1 MIESYN
7 QGFHSPSLDYLY
19 AELENIQLNYFS
31 GDNLSNINDLNTSDP
46 FKELF
51 ESCVNDGSNNINDNN
66 CQEIIKKHDE
76 LIILKNST
84 YQELCGNNITW
95 RLNLWRK
102 SIYSSNDGLA
112 GVIFGNGIGYSIPKK
127 LVEMDNL
134 PVQCYFDS
142 ISKKNPLRNS
152 HNSFVTFFHRFGL
165 INFLILSFYLF
176 ISIRNLFKF
185 KKSSII
191 ILPLIFTFFKY

>member
-1 MIESYN
+1 MFLENILIFRVNDCEFTIGFTSFDFDLMIESYN

-152 HNSFVTFFHRFGL
+152 HNSF
-165 INFLILSFYLF
+165 
-176 ISIRNLFKF
+176 
-185 KKSSII
+185 
-191 ILPLIFTFFKY
+191 